1 MLTKTLSVYSWTILC
16 VSRPA
21 DYGSFI
27 MPPSILVSGSTI
39 AAAAL
44 AVLVSGC
51 AMTTTRSATADT
63 ATTTTPAVGGT
74 VGFTDYTDND
84 GPNSTVILTGA
95 IGDFGGAVSVH
106 PDGTVDPDHRSQ
118 LKLAL
123 RDGSFRIGIA
133 DLDKKFV
140 GAMRTFPPNTST
152 CSGTVT
158 VAATARIVAGSG
170 TGSYRR
176 ISGAFDL
183 TLTLAEVDA
192 KTKCTT
198 SSALLKE
205 SIVTAGTGT
214 VSVR

>member
-1 MLTKTLSVYSWTILC
+1 
-16 VSRPA
+16 
-21 DYGSFI
+21 
-27 MPPSILVSGSTI
+27 MPPSRLVSVSTI
-39 AAAAL
+39 AAVGV
-44 AVLVSGC
+44 AVLISGC
-51 AMTTTRSATADT
+51 AMDTTRSAVAD
-63 ATTTTPAVGGT
+63 TTTTPAAGGA

-84 GPNSTVILTGA
+84 GPSSTVILTGA
-95 IGDFGGAVSVH
+95 IGDFGRAVSVH

-118 LKLAL
+118 LKLTL

-140 GAMRTFPPNTST
+140 SAMRTFPPNTST

-192 KTKCTT
+192 KANCTT